1 MHYLLFYLI
10 GTWLSIYTNFI
21 FNKINFFSIH
31 PLFHPPNQIQMRA
44 IKIFSIL
51 LLFYLLCIFDPP
63 TFWSSQL
70 NGPNKKYPS
79 NYISENLMAEKREMG
94 SMCKK
99 NLKNIL
105 QKLKL
110 CFFSKQ
116 YIYII
121 RVDKCFTAKHTKKI
135 WKYFII
141 KQTKPHW

>member
-10 GTWLSIYTNFI
+10 GTWWSIYTNFI

-105 QKLKL
+105 QKLQL

-141 KQTKPHW
+141 KQTKPH